1 MGDGGQLAK
10 IIEKVAM
17 DQTVREIMK
26 QRCRPTE
33 GRAAVLSEQLARV
46 KEERQ
51 WFNKLH
57 LMTVRQQVA
66 NVLWSMSV
74 MSIPRGGAMHHDRP
88 TVYDL
93 LITASEALTPPI
105 TAAAPTASAT
115 ASAWRGAERFTKRG
129 RRLWRR

>member
-1 MGDGGQLAK
+1 VITLRALVKLGIGSGRVLVSDGKECLEALYQQAFVLAP
-10 IIEKVAM
+10 
-17 DQTVREIMK
+17 QFG
-26 QRCRPTE
+26 P
-33 GRAAVLSEQLARV
+33 
-46 KEERQ
+46 
-51 WFNKLH
+51 
-57 LMTVRQQVA
+57 QQVA